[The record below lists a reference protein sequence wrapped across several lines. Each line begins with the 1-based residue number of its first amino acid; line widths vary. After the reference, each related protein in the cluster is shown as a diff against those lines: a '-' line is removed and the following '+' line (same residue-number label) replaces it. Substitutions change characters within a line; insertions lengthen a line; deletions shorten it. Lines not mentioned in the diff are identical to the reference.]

1 MSPTPQAV
9 DCRKKFRFQVA
20 VEIPNTKGVLAA
32 PAAGVVTGVLLRL
45 SATKN
50 GAAIHADV
58 NALATTE
65 ASGLSGTFYA
75 EVSKTLLETH
85 ILPLG
90 VGLRFYAIWSKA
102 GDMDLQ
108 YTPFTVVDG
117 TEV

>member
-9 DCRKKFRFQVA
+9 DCRKKFRFQMA
-20 VEIPNTKGVLAA
+20 VKIPDTKGVLAA

-45 SATKN
+45 SATKS

-108 YTPFTVVDG
+108 YTPFTVADG